1 MSEMA
6 AAVSSK
12 NIFWPE
18 QPLETVAESQVS
30 DDNEEEGNDD
40 DLSSVLDSI
49 VKIHCTHSEPDYL
62 IPWQKQHQS
71 GSFSSGF
78 VISLLPNQE
87 DDNNHNN
94 EHSNSHHNKRIMTNA
109 HAVEYGSMV
118 QVQRRGEERK
128 YEAIVEHMANE
139 CDLAILRIK
148 DEKFWHGDLQALEFG
163 ASLPAL
169 QTEVEVLGYPTGG
182 DSLSITHGV
191 VSRIER
197 LEYTQAST
205 RLLAMQVDAA
215 INPGNSG
222 GPVINEDLQVIG
234 IAFQGLDEAQNI
246 GYVVPVT
253 VIQHVLHDIQKS
265 QKYNGFCKLGVDF
278 ACLEN
283 KAFRKSLGMIKN
295 DNEEEEDDDDD
306 SLSGVMIKTIEPTSP
321 CKNVLKP
328 KDVIL
333 KLDGIPVANDGKIPF
348 RPGERVSL
356 TCYIQTHFIGDTVQV
371 RVLRER
377 QQITLDC
384 PVNVIQRLVPAHF
397 GDQSP
402 PYLIVAGLVFTALSI
417 PYLEASRAWDDY
429 VSDNISNLLGKVH
442 EPLEHDS
449 DQIVV
454 LAQVLAHREN
464 LGYDHLA
471 DLCLEKVNGQP
482 VRSLS
487 HLKSLIDT
495 IQDEYLQFEFQLE
508 NEIVVLERS
517 QVEQATKDIC
527 KEHSVQYSY
536 CFR

>member
-1 MSEMA
+1 
-6 AAVSSK
+6 
-12 NIFWPE
+12 
-18 QPLETVAESQVS
+18 
-30 DDNEEEGNDD
+30 
-40 DLSSVLDSI
+40 
-49 VKIHCTHSEPDYL
+49 
-62 IPWQKQHQS
+62 
-71 GSFSSGF
+71 
-78 VISLLPNQE
+78 
-87 DDNNHNN
+87 
-94 EHSNSHHNKRIMTNA
+94 
-109 HAVEYGSMV
+109 
-118 QVQRRGEERK
+118 
-128 YEAIVEHMANE
+128 
-139 CDLAILRIK
+139 
-148 DEKFWHGDLQALEFG
+148 
-163 ASLPAL
+163 
-169 QTEVEVLGYPTGG
+169 
-182 DSLSITHGV
+182 
-191 VSRIER
+191 
-197 LEYTQAST
+197 
-205 RLLAMQVDAA
+205 
-215 INPGNSG
+215 
-222 GPVINEDLQVIG
+222 
-234 IAFQGLDEAQNI
+234 
-246 GYVVPVT
+246 
-253 VIQHVLHDIQKS
+253 
-265 QKYNGFCKLGVDF
+265 
-278 ACLEN
+278 
-283 KAFRKSLGMIKN
+283 
-295 DNEEEEDDDDD
+295 
-306 SLSGVMIKTIEPTSP
+306 MIKTIEPTSP